1 MNLTHDMHRLEH
13 WADTH
18 HPLWVDF
25 IRIGLGI
32 FILAKG
38 LMFIQD
44 TDALVRMM
52 QKSQF
57 PWVSFSLVHY
67 VAFAH
72 LAGGLFIAIGLVTR
86 AAILFQIPILLG
98 AVFFIN
104 PQRGFYSENTE
115 LWSSII
121 VLVLLVF
128 FLIFGSGRFSVDH
141 LIKNPKKDWLY

>member
-1 MNLTHDMHRLEH
+1 MNLTHDLNRVEH

-18 HPLWVDF
+18 HPIWLDVL
-25 IRIGLGI
+25 RVGLGI
-32 FILAKG
+32 FLMIKG
-38 LMFIQD
+38 FMFVQN
-44 TDALVRMM
+44 TDALFSIM

-57 PWVSFSLVHY
+57 PWVSIGLAHY

-72 LAGGLFIAIGLVTR
+72 LVGGFLIAIGLITR
-86 AAILFQIPILLG
+86 VAILFQLPILLG

-104 PQRGFYSENTE
+104 PERGFYSENTE

-121 VLVLLVF
+121 VLLLLIA

-141 LIKNPKKDWLY
+141 LIRKPKRDWLY